1 VDGRILRPTQSAV
14 KVMRAPNRRS
24 RIALLDFFH
33 EILGR

>member
-24 RIALLDFFH
+24 WIARLGFFH
-33 EILGR
+33 EIFGR